1 MNIVEHLVKVQV
13 LQQEG
18 VYPNIWQAGH
28 LLASAQKEFST
39 AKGHVQ
45 VVEMTPQKC
54 HHSKKGRHFINC
66 FCQVALGP

>member
-28 LLASAQKEFST
+28 LFASAKKEFSS
-39 AKGHVQ
+39 AKDHLQ
-45 VVEMTPQKC
+45 VVDMTTKLSLLQQHK
-54 HHSKKGRHFINC
+54 
-66 FCQVALGP
+66 